1 MNLRDIQISTQL
13 RLGLGLIVAFGL
25 LIGALAWRETNLLWL
40 GTKTMYDH
48 PLQVRRAVGS
58 LEEDSQAL
66 SRYLRDLFLAQNDQ
80 EASTALEG
88 IEIHK
93 VDAKRQLEIL
103 FDRYLGPQSDI
114 IDLQDAFIKRDA
126 TRAETIR
133 LLQEGRVAEATARHK
148 PGGVGY
154 AQTEEI
160 KDHLRTID
168 DFAQNKANQLYHD
181 AHELNGSLALQLAIL
196 VTATL
201 LLSLAIS
208 YVLLRVINDP
218 LRQITA
224 AAEHFREGKLDARSG
239 YASANEFGTLSA
251 TFDALAD
258 TIQTD
263 LGVKESVTL
272 LADIMAQKTE
282 LRAFCHALL
291 VALIEQT
298 GSQIGAIYLQNLQK
312 GEFECFESIGLAA
325 GGRASF
331 SVATPEGE
339 FGAALATGQMQ
350 RITDIPEDTRFTFA
364 AVSGGFTPRE
374 IITIPLLSDRGVTAV
389 LSLASLRSYD
399 ASAIRFLED
408 ILSTLTARM
417 NGVLAF
423 QHIREQAQQ
432 LELQNRELEV
442 QSKELVAQ
450 ANELTEQNTE
460 LEMQKKQLDDANR
473 LKSTFLSNMSHE
485 LRTPLNSVIALSG
498 VLNRRLAKMIPEEE
512 YSYLEVIER
521 NGRHLLALINDVLDL
536 SRIESGREE
545 LSLQRFS
552 MRALVAEIVDI
563 IEPQARQKN
572 LALLNQVGEDLPPI
586 SSDPDKCRHILQ
598 NLIANAVK
606 FTDTGTVEVSAQQAG
621 GELHVTVRDTGIGI
635 AAEKLPTIFD
645 EFRQVDDSA
654 ARKYGGTGLGL
665 SIAKKY
671 AALLQGTITVESR
684 PGQGSTFTL
693 HLPLTLA
700 TTEPAPPVAPCYQ
713 GAATGGPPTPGHGKC
728 ILLVEDNDP
737 AVIQMTDILSA
748 QGYQIQVAH
757 NGREALTQ
765 IEQALPDAVI
775 LDLMMPDMDGFE
787 VLQAIRNNEKSAHL
801 PVLILTARHVT
812 REELSFLNGNDIH
825 QLIQKGAVSKSELLA
840 AIAQMVSSPPVETA
854 KPERKTVRKP
864 ISGRPVILV
873 VEDNP
878 DNMTT
883 VRVLLQATCTL
894 LEATD
899 GRAGIEQAR
908 KHKPDLILMDLAL
921 PVMDGFAALAA
932 IRKDEALRHIPVV
945 AVTANAMKGDREEVL
960 ARGFDGYISKPI
972 DAELLRKT
980 IQELLHES

>member
-1 MNLRDIQISTQL
+1 MKLKDIQIGTQL
-13 RLGLGLIVAFGL
+13 RLGLGLIVALGL
-25 LIGALAWRETNLLWL
+25 LLGALAWRETNLLWL

-66 SRYLRDLFLAQNDQ
+66 SRYLRDLFLAKNDQ
-80 EASTALEG
+80 EVATALQN
-88 IEIHK
+88 IESNK
-93 VDAKRQLEIL
+93 VDVERQLEIL
-103 FDRYLGPQSDI
+103 SDRYLGPQSDI
-114 IDLQDAFIKRDA
+114 FALQDAFIKRDA

-133 LLQEGRVAEATARHK
+133 MLQDGYVVKAAARHK
-148 PGGVGY
+148 AGGAGY
-154 AQTEEI
+154 AQAKEI
-160 KDHLRTID
+160 RDHLQTID
-168 DFAQNKANQLYHD
+168 DFALNKANQLYHEAD
-181 AHELNGSLALQLAIL
+181 ALNSSLTLQLAIL
-196 VTATL
+196 ITATL

-208 YVLLRVINDP
+208 YVLLRAINDP

-224 AAEHFREGKLDARSG
+224 AAEQFREGKLDARSG
-239 YASANEFGTLSA
+239 YVSANEFGTLSA

-258 TIQTD
+258 TIQAD
-263 LGVKESVTL
+263 LGVKEGVTL
-272 LADIMAQKTE
+272 LADIMARETE
-282 LRAFCHALL
+282 LRAFCRALL
-291 VALIEQT
+291 ATLIEQT
-298 GSQIGAIYLQNLQK
+298 GSQIGAIYLHNPQK
-312 GEFECFESIGLAA
+312 NEFEHFESIGLAA
-325 GGRASF
+325 GGRTSF
-331 SVATPEGE
+331 SVAAPEGE
-339 FGAALATGQMQ
+339 FGAALATGQLQ

-364 AVSGGFTPRE
+364 AVSGDFTPRE

-408 ILSTLTARM
+408 ILSTLTARL

-423 QHIREQAQQ
+423 QQIREQTQQ

-545 LSLQRFS
+545 LSLQQFS
-552 MRALVAEIVDI
+552 MRALVAEIVDVL
-563 IEPQARQKN
+563 EPQARQKN
-572 LALLNQVGEDLPPI
+572 LALLNQVGDDLPPI
-586 SSDPDKCRHILQ
+586 SSDPGKCRHILQ

-606 FTDTGTVEVSAQQAG
+606 FTDTGTVEISAQQVGA
-621 GELHVTVRDTGIGI
+621 ELHVVVRDTGIGI

-671 AALLQGTITVESR
+671 AALLQGTITVEST
-684 PGQGSTFTL
+684 PGQGSIFTL
-693 HLPLTLA
+693 HLPMTLTA
-700 TTEPAPPVAPCYQ
+700 AEPTSPAEPHDQ
-713 GAATGGPPTPGHGKC
+713 SAATPTPGQGKC
-728 ILLVEDNDP
+728 ILLVEDNEP

-748 QGYQIQVAH
+748 QGYQIQVAR
-757 NGREALTQ
+757 NGREALAQ

-812 REELSFLNGNDIH
+812 NEELSFLNGNNVH
-825 QLIQKGAVSKSELLA
+825 QLIQKGAVSKRELLA
-840 AIAQMVSSPPVETA
+840 AIAQMVVAPPPEEIA
-854 KPERKTVRKP
+854 KPGRKTVREP
-864 ISGRPVILV
+864 ISGRQVILV

-883 VRVLLQATCTL
+883 VRVLLQATYTV
-894 LEATD
+894 LEAAD

-908 KHKPDLILMDLAL
+908 MHKPDLILMDLAL
-921 PVMDGFAALAA
+921 PIMDGFAALAA
-932 IRKDEALRHIPVV
+932 IREDEALRHIPVV
-945 AVTANAMKGDREEVL
+945 AVTATAMKGDREEIL

-980 IQELLHES
+980 IQELLHGS